1 MYREDVNN
9 NRMVT
14 CVRAW
19 EAGVYIEPCDVSS
32 EHRSQGGCTELCNVV
47 MLIDIKID
55 IDIDRYI

>member
-55 IDIDRYI
+55 T